1 MSAEETLVFVRFEWR
16 PLFDELMLALT
27 SCADSCDS
35 AIVDAIRKMSVSW
48 AQWESIVLH
57 VLSQTEESPEERHKR
72 GVELVV
78 EHAWFIISAVD
89 MSGNRLF
96 DEGYMTITLHNTVHL
111 PYYELIWGRLYHHWC
126 FKWERF
132 AGVLTDML
140 VNWNHAPSGSMGMF
154 IARRL
159 SLRAAAW
166 LW

>member
-1 MSAEETLVFVRFEWR
+1 MSAEETLVFVRLGWR
-16 PLFDELMLALT
+16 SMFDELMMALT
-27 SCADSCDS
+27 DSEVGGSS
-35 AIVDAIRKMSVSW
+35 AMVDAIRKISISW

-57 VLSQTEESPEERHKR
+57 VLSQEEQSPERRHKR

-78 EHAWFIISAVD
+78 EHAWYIITAVD
-89 MSGNRLF
+89 MSGNKLF
-96 DEGYMTITLHNTVHL
+96 DEGYMTITLHNTLHL
-111 PYYELIWGRLYHHWC
+111 PYFELTWGRLYHHWC

-154 IARRL
+154 IAQRL